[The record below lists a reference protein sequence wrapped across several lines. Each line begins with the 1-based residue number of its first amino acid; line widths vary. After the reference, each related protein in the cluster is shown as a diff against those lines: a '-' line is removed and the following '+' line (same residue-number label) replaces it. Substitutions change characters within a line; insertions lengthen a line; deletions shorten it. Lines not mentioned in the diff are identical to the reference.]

1 MALRQSYEVQT
12 EIPSSLQEHY
22 TERDGKWWITLDP
35 VLEDVTG
42 LKNALTQERNL
53 RRDAEKT
60 VTDLKVRFEGIDPD
74 EVARLRDRVKGLD
87 ESEIYDRQ
95 GIEALVS
102 KRTESMKADHER
114 VTRQKDVEIGKL
126 KDALTTTEHKRKTE
140 KIRTELLNAVT
151 ASGVHADALDDAV
164 SRGLSVFNEVDDQ
177 GNVIAKQG
185 DDLRYGKDGVNPLS
199 PSEWITTLK
208 AEGRA
213 RHLWPSSSGGGA
225 PAHHSGNG
233 AGIDWNSITNPAER
247 LTRFREWQ
255 ATQQR

>member
-1 MALRQSYEVQT
+1 VLKQSYESQT
-12 EIPSSLQEHY
+12 EIPAGLQEHY
-22 TERDGKWWITLDP
+22 AEKDGKWLVQTDP
-35 VLEDVTG
+35 PVDLALEV
-42 LKNALTQERNL
+42 KNALNQERNL
-53 RRDAEKT
+53 RREAEKQLVDMKT
-60 VTDLKVRFEGIDPD
+60 RYEGVDPD
-74 EVARLRDRVKGLD
+74 EHHRLQERVKGLD
-87 ESEIYDRQ
+87 DADVYDKQ
-95 GIEALVS
+95 GIEALVAR
-102 KRTESMKADHER
+102 RTESMKSEHER
-114 VTRQKDVEIGKL
+114 VSRQKDVEIGKL
-126 KDALTTTEHKRKTE
+126 REALTTTEAKRKNE
-140 KIRTELLNAVT
+140 RIKTELLNAVT

-255 ATQQR
+255 ATQTR